1 MHLDYLITQTHMSM
15 PHNPEK
21 KKKSDDAK
29 IFLKY
34 LFQTENMSVI
44 LLMSMSF
51 KENEHTYT
59 FL

>member
-1 MHLDYLITQTHMSM
+1 MSM

-29 IFLKY
+29 NFFKY

-44 LLMSMSF
+44 LLMSMPF